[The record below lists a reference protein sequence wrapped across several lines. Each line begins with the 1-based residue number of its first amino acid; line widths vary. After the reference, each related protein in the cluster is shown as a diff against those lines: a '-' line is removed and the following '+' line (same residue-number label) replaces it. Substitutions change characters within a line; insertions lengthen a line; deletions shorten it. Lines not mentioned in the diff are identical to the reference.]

1 LGETAGYMPDPK
13 AAKAVLSVLRKFLG
27 VSLNL
32 ASLNEEIERSGEV
45 FERMVDVQ
53 QEMENLVKE
62 RADIEGRKIKY
73 IS

>member
-1 LGETAGYMPDPK
+1 
-13 AAKAVLSVLRKFLG
+13 AVLNVLRKFLG
-27 VSLNL
+27 VALDL

-62 RADIEGRKIKY
+62 RADIEGRKITY